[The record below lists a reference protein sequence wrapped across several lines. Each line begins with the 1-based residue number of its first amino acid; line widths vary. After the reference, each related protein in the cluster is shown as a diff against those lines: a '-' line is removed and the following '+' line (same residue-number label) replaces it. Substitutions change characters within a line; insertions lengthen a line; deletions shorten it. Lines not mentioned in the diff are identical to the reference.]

1 MSVTLY
7 VKNEAY
13 SVPLEFDVHE
23 SIAAV
28 KASYQK
34 SGKVQ
39 GRADYIVLLHKGK
52 ELQDEKSIAEH
63 GISDGAVLVHI
74 ETLHEP
80 FHGVNY
86 AHLADAI
93 KQRRLHEHSNL
104 RMMQQDNI
112 WAAGEDGTVH
122 QLGFDRSIISRMSV
136 KPSAPPPPK
145 ASGRTFFNQLSVLV
159 NGCSYHVLPS
169 MEGRW
174 NGELTSIPPHEEG
187 TQVCSSELAY
197 REEGSF
203 MSFVLK
209 SLIVLLGAWHLRQM
223 RTSISGLTTTQYCW
237 IKPAA
242 DGILKVETDD
252 PSLRGSDI
260 TMQEVGLNILII
272 TATSKRTGRP
282 VMVETITS
290 IDNARR
296 LRTVQVLSQILR

>member
-104 RMMQQDNI
+104 RMMQQGRQLTPSSYNRLM
-112 WAAGEDGTVH
+112 DG
-122 QLGFDRSIISRMSV
+122 
-136 KPSAPPPPK
+136 
-145 ASGRTFFNQLSVLV
+145 
-159 NGCSYHVLPS
+159 
-169 MEGRW
+169 
-174 NGELTSIPPHEEG
+174 
-187 TQVCSSELAY
+187 
-197 REEGSF
+197 
-203 MSFVLK
+203 
-209 SLIVLLGAWHLRQM
+209 
-223 RTSISGLTTTQYCW
+223 
-237 IKPAA
+237 
-242 DGILKVETDD
+242 
-252 PSLRGSDI
+252 
-260 TMQEVGLNILII
+260 
-272 TATSKRTGRP
+272 
-282 VMVETITS
+282 
-290 IDNARR
+290 
-296 LRTVQVLSQILR
+296 